1 VKDFDS
7 PGEGGKGTIGWK
19 VRRKEESQLRCLTV
33 KDIFEVWDDSIE
45 KTIKGHR
52 RPIFRQAENATTLGV
67 EWQEGA
73 QEVRSRRHIRIV
85 SHFRVGQIHMLAA
98 AARDIRGM
106 LERGDETRFH
116 GRSGDLYS

>member
-19 VRRKEESQLRCLTV
+19 VRRKEESQLSCLTV

-67 EWQEGA
+67 EWQE
-73 QEVRSRRHIRIV
+73 R
-85 SHFRVGQIHMLAA
+85 
-98 AARDIRGM
+98 ARKCAVVDI
-106 LERGDETRFH
+106 
-116 GRSGDLYS
+116 